1 MTNRPNRSEAK
12 INAQPGLGNLED
24 CIFCKIRDR
33 EIPGKIQYED
43 DRCLAFDDI
52 HPKARVHI
60 LLITKKHI
68 PSIADLEEGDEKL
81 IGHLVKVAKE
91 LAQKFECKGYQL
103 LFNVGKEAGQ
113 IVFHVHLHLMG
124 N

>member
-1 MTNRPNRSEAK
+1 MTTC
-12 INAQPGLGNLED
+12 L
-24 CIFCKIRDR
+24 FCKIIAK

-43 DRCLAFDDI
+43 ERCLAFDDI

-60 LLITKKHI
+60 LLVPKKHI
-68 PSIADLEEGDEKL
+68 PTVADLEEGDEKI

-91 LAQKFECKGYQL
+91 LAKKHKCKGYQL

-113 IVFHVHLHLMG
+113 IVFHVHMHLMAS
-124 N
+124 